1 MVDGLFGALR
11 RELSDV
17 GWISKRCSVV
27 NVDRKNSN
35 RSLVAFLAFTRG
47 QKSEGFVSIHRAP
60 AFDHFVSVYGVSCCH
75 KVNILSP
82 LLNNVYFYGR
92 SIS

>member
-1 MVDGLFGALR
+1 MANGLFGALR

-17 GWISKRCSVV
+17 GWISKRRSVV
-27 NVDRKNSN
+27 NIDRKNSN

-47 QKSEGFVSIHRAP
+47 QESEGFVSIHRAP

-75 KVNILSP
+75 EVNILSP
-82 LLNNVYFYGR
+82 LLNNIYFYCC